1 MNGGEPTG
9 DTIGMGGI
17 ILVLNGPN
25 LNLLGER
32 EPNIYGSDTL
42 DDAAR
47 LCREAVEDSGYSIDF
62 RQTNAEY
69 EMVAWLQEARTG
81 RAGIVINPAAF
92 SYAAYSVLDAIKL
105 ADCPV
110 MEVHLSNIHRREA
123 EWRSK
128 SIHTQVCTGII
139 SGLGIDG
146 YVAAVRHIMWLRERG
161 E

>member
-1 MNGGEPTG
+1 
-9 DTIGMGGI
+9 MGGT

-32 EPNIYGSDTL
+32 EPDIYGYDTL
-42 DDAAR
+42 ADVEQ
-47 LCREAVEDSGYSIDF
+47 LCRDAVAGSGYAIDF
-62 RQTNAEY
+62 RQTNAEH
-69 EMVAWLQEARTG
+69 ELVGWLQDARRG
-81 RAGIVINPAAF
+81 MAGIVINPAAF
-92 SYAAYSVLDAIKL
+92 TYAAYSVLDAIKL

-146 YVAAVRHIMWLRERG
+146 YVAAVRHIVWLKERAK
-161 E
+161 

>member
-1 MNGGEPTG
+1 MGEWG
-9 DTIGMGGI
+9 SVDGTIV
-17 ILVLNGPN
+17 VLNGPN

-32 EPNIYGSDTL
+32 EPEIYGRDTL
-42 DDAAR
+42 DDVAE
-47 LCREAVEDSGYSIDF
+47 LCRQAVSGTGFTIDF

-69 EMVAWLQEARTG
+69 EMVAWLQEARRG

-92 SYAAYSVLDAIKL
+92 TYAAYSVLDAIKL

-110 MEVHLSNIHRREA
+110 VEVHLSNIHRREA

-146 YVAAVRHIMWLRERG
+146 YVAAVRHIVWLRGRG
-161 E
+161 K

>member
-1 MNGGEPTG
+1 MGEWG
-9 DTIGMGGI
+9 SVDGTIV
-17 ILVLNGPN
+17 VLNGPN

-32 EPNIYGSDTL
+32 EPEIYGRDTL
-42 DDAAR
+42 ADVAE
-47 LCREAVEDSGYSIDF
+47 LCRQAVAGSGFTIDF
-62 RQTNAEY
+62 RQTNAEH
-69 EMVAWLQEARTG
+69 EMVAWLQEARRG

-92 SYAAYSVLDAIKL
+92 TYAAYSVLDAIKL

-110 MEVHLSNIHRREA
+110 VEVHLSNIHRREA

-146 YVAAVRHIMWLRERG
+146 YVAAVRHIVWLRGRG
-161 E
+161 K

>member
-1 MNGGEPTG
+1 MAKT
-9 DTIGMGGI
+9 

-32 EPNIYGSDTL
+32 EPEIYGTETL
-42 DDAAR
+42 ADVEA
-47 LCREAVEDSGYSIDF
+47 LCRGATSGTPYEIDF
-62 RQTNAEY
+62 RQTNIEH
-69 EMVAWLQEARTG
+69 EMVEWLQAARKDH
-81 RAGIVINPAAF
+81 AGIVINPAAF
-92 SYAAYSVLDAIKL
+92 TYAAYSVLDAIKL

-139 SGLGIDG
+139 SGLGIHG
-146 YVAAVRHIMWLRERG
+146 YKLAVQHIIWLRGRAK
-161 E
+161 

>member
-1 MNGGEPTG
+1 MGEWG
-9 DTIGMGGI
+9 SVDGTIV
-17 ILVLNGPN
+17 VLNGPN

-32 EPNIYGSDTL
+32 EPEIYGRDTL
-42 DDAAR
+42 DDVAE
-47 LCREAVEDSGYSIDF
+47 LCRQAVAGTGFTIDF
-62 RQTNAEY
+62 RQTNAEH
-69 EMVAWLQEARTG
+69 EMVAWLQEARRG

-92 SYAAYSVLDAIKL
+92 TYAAYSVLDAIKL

-110 MEVHLSNIHRREA
+110 VEVHLSNIHRREA

-146 YVAAVRHIMWLRERG
+146 YVAAVRHIVWLRGRG
-161 E
+161 K